1 MAELNVDIPYFSCYM
16 RKEFLYNL
24 TKGHG
29 EFEPCVVFAVCS
41 IEWRALLF
49 HVLLKNGAQ
58 YARVP
63 LHALVHKK
71 EAPKFE
77 LDELQTYDCMS
88 YDAVVT
94 EFDYL
99 ENMRAVVFMKGGQE
113 EKGRYMFTIDW
124 YGNVPSEAPDIHK
137 NCHIFALDNGCYAA
151 QPNNRIIW
159 LDPDG
164 DTVIGRRDYHINR
177 QDWTVE
183 NIENGNKSKRTYE
196 D

>member
-1 MAELNVDIPYFSCYM
+1 MELNCDVPYFSCQV

-29 EFEPCVVFAVCS
+29 EFEPCVVFALCS
-41 IEWRALLF
+41 MEGRAVLF
-49 HVLLKNGAQ
+49 HILLKNGAQ

-77 LDELQTYDCMS
+77 LDELLVYDCMS
-88 YDAVVT
+88 YEVVVN

-99 ENMRAVVFMKGGQE
+99 SNMRVNVHLKNGDVERGT
-113 EKGRYMFTIDW
+113 YMFTIDW
-124 YGNVPSEAPDIHK
+124 YDSVPSEAPDIHK
-137 NCHIFALDNGCYAA
+137 NCHIIKLDNGCFAG

-159 LDPDG
+159 EDPDG
-164 DTVIGRRDYHINR
+164 DVEYGRRDYLINR
-177 QDWTVE
+177 QEWTVE
-183 NIENGNKSKRTYE
+183 NIDNGNKSKKTYE

>member
-1 MAELNVDIPYFSCYM
+1 MK
-16 RKEFLYNL
+16 KEFLYNL

-41 IEWRALLF
+41 LESRALLF

-63 LHALVHKK
+63 IHALVHKK
-71 EAPKFE
+71 EAPSYNLEE
-77 LDELQTYDCMS
+77 LEVYDCMS
-88 YDAVVT
+88 YDVVVN

-99 ENMRAVVFMKGGQE
+99 SDMRVNVFTKSGDVL
-113 EKGRYMFTIDW
+113 KGRYMFTVDW
-124 YGNVPSEAPDIHK
+124 YGSVPAEAPDIHK
-137 NCHIFALDNGCYAA
+137 NCHIIELDNGCYAA

-159 LDPDG
+159 QDPDG
-164 DTVIGRRDYHINR
+164 DAIVGRRDYLINR

>member
-1 MAELNVDIPYFSCYM
+1 MEMNCDIPYFSCYM
-16 RKEFLYNL
+16 KKEFLYNL

-41 IEWRALLF
+41 LEGRALLF

-63 LHALVHKK
+63 IHALVHKK
-71 EAPKFE
+71 TAPSHNLEE
-77 LDELQTYDCMS
+77 LEVYDCMS
-88 YDAVVT
+88 YDVVVN

-99 ENMRAVVFMKGGQE
+99 SGMRVSVFTKSGDVL
-113 EKGRYMFTIDW
+113 KGRYMFTIDW
-124 YGNVPSEAPDIHK
+124 YGSVPSEAPDIHK
-137 NCHIFALDNGCYAA
+137 NCHVIQLDNGCYAG

-159 LDPDG
+159 HDPDG
-164 DTVIGRRDYHINR
+164 DAIVGRRDYLINR
-177 QDWTVE
+177 QNWTVE